1 MSEAE
6 GQRAIEALERRLAEA
21 SQARLAAEEKVH
33 ELSVD
38 LERTLAQSRRAAIYT
53 EQLLAGVEV
62 INNARLIE
70 PLFAGMLE
78 VLRVV
83 LEFDEAFIVV
93 WTADEAGAV
102 VAATCP
108 RLATITWPRGKFT
121 ERVLAGSTLA
131 IFDLTSKPEWL
142 AVAAASREGF
152 TSALHV
158 PLRTSRS
165 AAMLVC
171 VHPERGFF
179 TAERVA
185 IARRFAGLANQ
196 ALHNAEHSM
205 ELEARVA
212 ERTAALREERD
223 FARLL
228 TMRMAQGLVITDE
241 AGQIEMVNP
250 AFAALVRAA
259 DEDSLIGRDLGVFV
273 ALARGGSLSATSGA
287 REGMLRQSDG
297 DEVLIQVAS
306 APRPR
311 EDGGGGGLIHVITDL
326 RARQRV
332 EVALAA
338 AKEAA
343 EQNSRAKSMFLAN
356 MSHELRTPLN
366 AIIGYCELLHE
377 EAIDRGDVELG
388 ETLGRIDMASKV
400 LLETIGNIL
409 DLSKIEA
416 GQLDLVRAQVDP
428 RALCEAAITAISPL
442 AAQNHNTLRLEVAD
456 GLPPLLAD
464 AIRLR
469 QILINL
475 LGNSCKFTEGG
486 EISLKVWAEGA
497 EAIVFEVGDT
507 GIGMTEE
514 QAAAAFLPF
523 TQADPTPTRRH
534 GGTGLGLTIARE
546 LAGMMGATLTV
557 QSALGVGSA
566 FTLRFGQGCLAS
578 ASSCR

>member
-1 MSEAE
+1 MRDVEMH
-6 GQRAIEALERRLAEA
+6 RALEALELRLAEA
-21 SQARLAAEEKVH
+21 SRARLAAEEKVR

-38 LERTLAQSRRAAIYT
+38 LERALAQSRRAAIYN

-62 INNARLIE
+62 INNARFIE
-70 PLFAGMLE
+70 PLFAGMLG

-93 WTADEAGAV
+93 WTADDAGAV

-108 RLATITWPRGKFT
+108 RLAAITWPRGKFT

-131 IFDLTSKPEWL
+131 IFDLTAKPEWL
-142 AVAAASREGF
+142 AVDAASREGF

-158 PLRTSRS
+158 PLRTARS

-171 VHPERGFF
+171 VHSERGFF

-205 ELEARVA
+205 ALEARVT
-212 ERTAALREERD
+212 ERTAALRAERD

-241 AGQIEMVNP
+241 AGLIELANP
-250 AFAALVRAA
+250 AFSALVGAV
-259 DEDSLIGRDLGVFV
+259 DEESLIGRDLGAFV
-273 ALARGGSLSATSGA
+273 TLAGGSSLSASSGA
-287 REGMLRQSDG
+287 REGMLRQISG
-297 DEVLIQVAS
+297 EEALIQVAS
-306 APRPR
+306 APRPS
-311 EDGGGGGLIHVITDL
+311 EDGGGGLIHVITDL
-326 RARQRV
+326 RERQRV
-332 EVALAA
+332 EAALAA

-343 EQNSRAKSMFLAN
+343 EANSRAKSMFLAN

-377 EAIDRGDVELG
+377 EASDRGDVELG
-388 ETLGRIDMASKV
+388 ETLGRIDTASKV
-400 LLETIGNIL
+400 LLETIGNVL

-416 GQLDLVRAQVDP
+416 RQLDLVRELVDL
-428 RALCEAAITAISPL
+428 RALCEATLTSISPL
-442 AAQNHNTLRLEVAD
+442 AAQNHNTLRCEVAD
-456 GLPPLLAD
+456 GLPPLFAD
-464 AIRLR
+464 PVRLR

-475 LGNSCKFTEGG
+475 LGNACKFTEGG
-486 EISLKVWAEGA
+486 QIGLVVWAEG
-497 EAIVFEVGDT
+497 EGAIVFEVRDT

-557 QSALGVGSA
+557 RSALGVGSA
-566 FTLRFGQGCLAS
+566 FKLRFGQRSLAW